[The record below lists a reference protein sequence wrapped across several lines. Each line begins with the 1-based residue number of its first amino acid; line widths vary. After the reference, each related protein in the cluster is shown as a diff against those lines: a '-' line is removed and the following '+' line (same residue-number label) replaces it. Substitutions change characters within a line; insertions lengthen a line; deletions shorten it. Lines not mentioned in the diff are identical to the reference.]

1 MPGKIQNPLA
11 VHDGWR
17 FSDPDY
23 HPPEIQNNQY
33 IKFLN
38 TMMENSE
45 FLHVKL

>member
-1 MPGKIQNPLA
+1 MTNE
-11 VHDGWR
+11 D